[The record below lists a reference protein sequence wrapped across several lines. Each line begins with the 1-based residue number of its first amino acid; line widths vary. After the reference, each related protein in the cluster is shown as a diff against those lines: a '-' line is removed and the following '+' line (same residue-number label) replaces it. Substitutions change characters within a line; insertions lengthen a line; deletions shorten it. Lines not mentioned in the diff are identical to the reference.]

1 MLAQLNKAQLK
12 EKIFMVLLFAL
23 FCTIIVSYARYREAG
38 RSYLYLTMGVQSE
51 NEVVMAQ
58 LFYNIGRGY
67 NQIDSVI
74 EPVYS
79 DNTVQKVSFR
89 LPFNKIDS
97 LRLDPINEAGIIQ
110 VEGLEFIGYHGQS
123 LGAVDLSGLTPIR
136 DIDSIS
142 NNQKGLLITATSK
155 ANPDV
160 SLLVDYPYPFD
171 GTATQLD
178 WTAIIIFSLQ
188 LFVILTIGFSI
199 PFLITSRYQKEDYLP
214 LQPELSPDKIDT

>member
-1 MLAQLNKAQLK
+1 MLSQLNKAQFK
-12 EKIFMVLLFAL
+12 GKIFLVLLFAL
-23 FCTIIVSYARYREAG
+23 FCTIVVSYSRYREAG
-38 RSYLYLTMGVQSE
+38 RSYLYLTMGIQSE

-89 LPFNKIDS
+89 LPFNKIES

-110 VEGLEFIGYHGQS
+110 VKGLEFIGYHGQS
-123 LGAVDLSGLTPIR
+123 LGSIDLAGLTPIR
-136 DIDSIS
+136 DIDFIS
-142 NNQKGLLITATSK
+142 KSQKGLLITATSK
-155 ANPDV
+155 VNPDV

-171 GTATQLD
+171 GIATQRD
-178 WTAIIIFSLQ
+178 WTAIIIFAFQ
-188 LFVILTIGFSI
+188 LFVILVIGFSI
-199 PFLITSRYQKEDYLP
+199 PFLITSRHQKEEYLP
-214 LQPELSPDKIDT
+214 T